1 MMSMGLIEVEEDK
14 DKAPKSPEIK
24 KEKIMKRLMFFS
36 ALAFTSL
43 VNAQNLKKEDVVGFW
58 KLKESGFYEGKK
70 KVVKD
75 FDNCRLMRNYAI
87 REDGFAVYN
96 YIEGE
101 VGNCRPSEPRLS
113 FWKIV
118 DNRIQF
124 YADEKNILEEVA
136 VTLNKDKTITF
147 SSYIPV
153 PLHDKDPEME
163 KISNT
168 IHYDVLERQY

>member
-1 MMSMGLIEVEEDK
+1 MMK
-14 DKAPKSPEIK
+14 
-24 KEKIMKRLMFFS
+24 KRLLFSS
-36 ALAFTSL
+36 ALVFASL
-43 VNAQNLKKEDVVGFW
+43 VSAQKLKKEDVIGFW

-96 YIEGE
+96 YIEGQ
-101 VGNCRPSEPRLS
+101 VGDCIPSEPRLS
-113 FWKIV
+113 FWKII

-124 YADEKNILEEVA
+124 FVDDKTILEEVI
-136 VTLNKDKTITF
+136 VTFNKDKTMTF

-153 PLHDKDPEME
+153 PFKDNDPELE
-163 KISNT
+163 KILNT
-168 IHYDVLERQY
+168 VHYNIVESVY

>member
-1 MMSMGLIEVEEDK
+1 M
-14 DKAPKSPEIK
+14 K
-24 KEKIMKRLMFFS
+24 KLLFCS
-36 ALAFTSL
+36 ALSL
-43 VNAQNLKKEDVVGFW
+43 GTLGSAQKLKKEDVVGFW

-70 KVVKD
+70 KEVKA

-101 VGNCRPSEPRLS
+101 VGNCIPSEPRLS

-118 DNRIQF
+118 GNRIQF
-124 YADEKNILEEVA
+124 YMDDKNILEEVV
-136 VTLNKDKTITF
+136 VTLHKDKTMTF

-153 PLHDKDPEME
+153 PFKDKDPELE
-163 KISNT
+163 KELNT
-168 IHYDVLERQY
+168 VHYDILEKQY